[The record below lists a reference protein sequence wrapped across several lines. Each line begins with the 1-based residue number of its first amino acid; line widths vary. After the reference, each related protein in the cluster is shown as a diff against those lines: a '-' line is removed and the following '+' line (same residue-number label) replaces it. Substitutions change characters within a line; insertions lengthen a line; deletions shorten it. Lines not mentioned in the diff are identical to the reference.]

1 MLAAPIVGRRPRV
14 ERRTKMAVLS
24 VENIAVG
31 LVDVAEV
38 YLYCEVV
45 GKDLGEPVVEEQHQ
59 D

>member
-1 MLAAPIVGRRPRV
+1 
-14 ERRTKMAVLS
+14 MAVLS